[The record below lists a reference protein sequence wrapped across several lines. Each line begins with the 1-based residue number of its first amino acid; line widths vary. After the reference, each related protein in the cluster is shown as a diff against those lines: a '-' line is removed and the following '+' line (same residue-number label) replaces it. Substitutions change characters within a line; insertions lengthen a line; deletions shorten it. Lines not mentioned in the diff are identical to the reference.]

1 MNSLQKKKLAFM
13 SIVNRV
19 KGFVRTITGVLP
31 LTLEGCVDEE
41 SIIDYTLYGQ
51 CVQDGTPSINNPVEV
66 ESVGDFSKN
75 LFDINS
81 VGEMYATGGTNV
93 SPYLSITD
101 GILKNKYGL
110 YANSTYIPCNIKTL
124 SVGTYT
130 FSCEVSGVDSSGGN
144 IAILWNNGG
153 KSLSFKNPDGTNWEK
168 ISLTFTL
175 EEETAVK
182 GVRFQGYG
190 GASNYLNLDI
200 YFRNIQIEK
209 SETATEYSQYN
220 KYKIP
225 VIVEGKNLFDINNP
239 VYGAPSSDNFK
250 RKPKIQNGVIRF
262 YTWYAMAGGA
272 GFMVPVPPN
281 AEFTVS
287 FDVIE
292 GEFVSEILSSN
303 NGIDDKGIITDFV
316 RLTPQYKNV
325 NKITY
330 TQPSDKHY
338 ICILLDCVGG
348 YFKCGIRN
356 LQVELGSIATEYEPY
371 HEPTTTNIYLDEPL
385 RKVGDYADYIDYIR
399 KKVVRNIFHC
409 SLLDIVGGVQS
420 GTMYSNTGLCR
431 VQEYVNPSANML
443 IAPLSRSMKGGTKIN
458 DDSVGL
464 YFEDLYKTL
473 YCYFNSNAVGLTEGM
488 SSSEIADTIKQ
499 YIQDNEIDIYY
510 VLKTPI
516 EETIELPKIPTHQG
530 ANIITAD
537 SSIQPSNAEI
547 TYYSSLKE

>member
-1 MNSLQKKKLAFM
+1 MNYLEKKKLAFM
-13 SIVNRV
+13 SIANRI
-19 KGFVRTITGVLP
+19 KGFVQTVTGALP
-31 LTLEGCVDEE
+31 LTLTNCVDNK
-41 SIIDYTLYGQ
+41 SIINYKLYGQ
-51 CVQDGTPSINNPVEV
+51 CVQDGTPSINNPIEV

-75 LFDINS
+75 LFDMDS
-81 VGEMYATGGTNV
+81 CEYHGGDRKGESIISTTVLNV
-93 SPYLSITD
+93 DIYL
-101 GILKNKYGL
+101 K
-110 YANSTYIPCNIKTL
+110 A
-124 SVGTYT
+124 GTYSLT
-130 FSCEVSGVDSSGGN
+130 LKCDKEATIFLRKGQTSSGYFRMTKLMPN
-144 IAILWNNGG
+144 TVSNV
-153 KSLSFKNPDGTNWEK
+153 LSFTYTSDEWMR
-168 ISLTFTL
+168 ISSFTGN
-175 EEETAVK
+175 AVFYDFML
-182 GVRFQGYG
+182 VE
-190 GASNYLNLDI
+190 GAYDAD
-200 YFRNIQIEK
+200 
-209 SETATEYSQYN
+209 TMPEYSQYN

-225 VIVEGKNLFDINNP
+225 IIVEGKNLFDINNP
-239 VYGAPSSDNFK
+239 VYGAVSPDNFN
-250 RKPKIQNGVIRF
+250 RKPKIENGVIRF
-262 YTWYAMAGGA
+262 YTWYAMEGGA

-292 GEFVSEILSSN
+292 GEFASEILSSN
-303 NGIDDKGIITDFV
+303 NGIDDEGIITDFV

-385 RKVGDYADYIDYIR
+385 RKVGDYADYIDHIR

-409 SLLDIVGGVQS
+409 SLLDIVGGVTS
-420 GTMYSNTGLCR
+420 GYKTTNGLCR
-431 VQEYVNPSANML
+431 VFSSVEPKANML

-458 DDSVGL
+458 GDSAGL
-464 YFEDLYKTL
+464 YFADQYQSL
-473 YCYFNSNAVGLTEGM
+473 YCYFNSDSVGLTEDM
-488 SSSEIADTIKQ
+488 SSSEIANAIKQ

-510 VLKTPI
+510 VLRTPI
-516 EETIELPKIPTHQG
+516 EEAIELPIIPTHQG
-530 ANIITAD
+530 ASIITAN

>member
-1 MNSLQKKKLAFM
+1 MNYPQKKKLAFM
-13 SIVNRV
+13 SIANRI
-19 KGFVRTITGVLP
+19 KGFVRTVTGALP
-31 LTLEGCVDEE
+31 LTLTNCVDNK
-41 SIIDYTLYGQ
+41 SIINYKLYGQ

-75 LFDINS
+75 LFDMDS
-81 VGEMYATGGTNV
+81 CEYMHGDRKGESIISTTALNV
-93 SPYLSITD
+93 DIYL
-101 GILKNKYGL
+101 K
-110 YANSTYIPCNIKTL
+110 A
-124 SVGTYT
+124 GTY
-130 FSCEVSGVDSSGGN
+130 
-144 IAILWNNGG
+144 
-153 KSLSFKNPDGTNWEK
+153 
-168 ISLTFTL
+168 SLTFKCDKEAEIYLRKGQTTSGYFDTTKL
-175 EEETAVK
+175 TPNTVSNVLSFTYNDDDWMRITSFMGNAVFYDFMLVEGK
-182 GVRFQGYG
+182 YD
-190 GASNYLNLDI
+190 AD
-200 YFRNIQIEK
+200 
-209 SETATEYSQYN
+209 TMPEYSQYN

-239 VYGAPSSDNFK
+239 VYGATSSNNFN
-250 RKPKIQNGVIRF
+250 RKPKIENGVIRF
-262 YTWYAMAGGA
+262 YTWYTMAGGA

-303 NGIDDKGIITDFV
+303 NGIDDEGIITDFV
-316 RLTPQYKNV
+316 RLTPLYTNV

-338 ICILLDCVGG
+338 ICILLNCLGG
-348 YFKCGIRN
+348 YFKCAIRN

-385 RKVGDYADYIDYIR
+385 RKVGDYADYIDHIR

-409 SLLDIVGGVQS
+409 SLLDIVGDVTS
-420 GTMYSNTGLCR
+420 GNQYTNGLCR
-431 VQEYVNPSANML
+431 VQGYVKPSANML

-458 DDSVGL
+458 SESVGL
-464 YFEDLYKTL
+464 YFENQYKIL
-473 YCYFNSNAVGLTEGM
+473 YCYFNSNDVGLTEGM
-488 SSSEIADTIKQ
+488 SSSEIANAIKQ

-516 EETIELPKIPTHQG
+516 EEAIELPKIPTHKG
-530 ANIITAD
+530 TSIISAD
-537 SSIQPSNAEI
+537 TSVQPSNAEI